1 MDDVY
6 ALNDAAL
13 QQQQQ
18 QQVAEVSASEK
29 QTWHPAH
36 LECQCQCQLA
46 ATVYLMRSQTQL
58 TSNLAAATND
68 MVGSV

>member
-6 ALNDAAL
+6 ALNDAVL

-29 QTWHPAH
+29 RTWHPAH
-36 LECQCQCQLA
+36 LECQYQCQLA